1 MSFGAG
7 HVQDMNNRMKQH
19 RSQRTSNKPK
29 FKGNEREL
37 ISQVSKLKP
46 EFKKVS
52 EEKLNLIKKEIRDSN
67 SRENLKT
74 ILVYLLVLICV
85 FATMYFF
92 IFASPFPDFRY

>member
-29 FKGNEREL
+29 FKGNERGV
-37 ISQVSKLKP
+37 ISQGNNLKP
-46 EFKKVS
+46 KFKKVS
-52 EEKLNLIKKEIRDSN
+52 EEKLNLIKKEIRHSN
-67 SRENLKT
+67 KRDNLKT
-74 ILVYLLVLICV
+74 ILVYLLVFLCV

>member
-37 ISQVSKLKP
+37 ISQGSKFKP